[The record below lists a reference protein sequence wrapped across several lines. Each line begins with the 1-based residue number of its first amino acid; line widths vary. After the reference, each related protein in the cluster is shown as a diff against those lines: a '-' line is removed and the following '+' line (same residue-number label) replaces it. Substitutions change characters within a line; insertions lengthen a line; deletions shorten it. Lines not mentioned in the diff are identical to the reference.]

1 MKSILILT
9 RQPSFA
15 AAIQSALNASSYQI
29 IAKED
34 VWEAESLLGRGAIDL
49 TILDVE
55 LTDVRATKLIEELRM
70 LAPDCP
76 MLIYT
81 AAKSW
86 EWEEDAYLLGVSHVM
101 MKPVRG
107 RLLNALLERVL
118 SSKESKP
125 EVAEPVL
132 TSAPDFSNP
141 FRIVNGNA
149 LRSLRDFS
157 EILTHNMNSDMLLR
171 QFLLRLREILGVNR
185 VVVFLRKPSEIIA
198 DAVPAHEDR
207 WLRSACAI
215 GIEQMFLDHFALSLT
230 TGIAGMMRKQGR
242 ILKANSPEV
251 QANRDIAREFGLL
264 GVNVAIPILDRQSLI
279 GVAVFDERLTGEA
292 FNNEELSL
300 VFHMLEEMGVA
311 IRNCWE
317 HNQLQENQ
325 EMMGDILSQLHSG
338 CLVIGSNLVVLHCN
352 AAARRIF
359 APDGGRRQLEF
370 SDLPQELGSK
380 LFTVTKTG
388 QSFEPFNYVPA
399 NSSKTY
405 EVTMRPFRA
414 KLGDEANAAMLVIED
429 ITEGEHAKQLEI
441 EASNLRLIKS
451 MAEHLAH
458 EIGNSAVPLSTH
470 HQLLVEKFD
479 DPEFRDSLSKA
490 LEDGVKRISRL
501 ANQMVFLARDK
512 HEGGEQISVADLLSD
527 AFRDAYQYYTG
538 EPPKPLD
545 IERGKSPWT
554 IKGDRKALRHA
565 FSEVILN
572 ALQANPKDPKVVVKM
587 DQGPESNAP
596 VINVE
601 VRDSG
606 AGFSPETAQKAP
618 DPFFSTRTV
627 GLGLGLT
634 VSRKIIENHNG
645 KIEIPASKKG
655 EPGTVRIQL
664 PFNKVANDG
673 QN

>member
-15 AAIQSALNASSYQI
+15 AAIQSAVSAAAYQI

-34 VWEAESLLGRGAIDL
+34 VWEAESLLGRGAIDI

-55 LTDVRATKLIEELRM
+55 LTDVRATKLIEELRL
-70 LAPDCP
+70 LAPSCP

-118 SSKESKP
+118 NVADPRGESP
-125 EVAEPVL
+125 EPLPAIPEPRY
-132 TSAPDFSNP
+132 TY
-141 FRIVNGNA
+141 RQENGKT
-149 LRSLRDFS
+149 LEGLRDFS
-157 EILTHNMNSDMLLR
+157 EILTHNLDPSSLLR

-185 VVVFLRKPSEIIA
+185 AVVFLRKPSEVVA
-198 DAVPAHEDR
+198 DAVPTHEDR
-207 WLRSACAI
+207 WLRSECAI

-230 TGIAGMMRKQGR
+230 AGIGGTMRRQGR
-242 ILKANSPEV
+242 ILKAGGPEV
-251 QANRDIAREFGLL
+251 QGNRDIAREFSLL

-279 GVAVFDERLTGEA
+279 GVAVFDERLTGEP
-292 FNNEELSL
+292 FSNEELSL
-300 VFHMLEEMGVA
+300 VFHMLEELGVA
-311 IRNCWE
+311 IRNCWQHDLLE
-317 HNQLQENQ
+317 ESH
-325 EMMGDILSQLHSG
+325 EMMGDILGQLHSG
-338 CLVIGSNLVVLHCN
+338 CLVFGTNLSVLHCN
-352 AAARRIF
+352 AAARRMF
-359 APDGGRRQLEF
+359 LPDGGRRQLEF

-380 LFTVTKTG
+380 VFTVTKTG
-388 QSFEPFNYVPA
+388 QSFEPFKYVPA
-399 NSSKTY
+399 HSTMAF
-405 EVTMRPFRA
+405 EVTIKPFRMNR
-414 KLGDEANAAMLVIED
+414 GEESNAAMLVIED
-429 ITEGEHAKQLEI
+429 ITEAEHAKNLEI

-470 HQLLVEKFD
+470 QQLLVEKFD

-512 HEGGEQISVADLLSD
+512 HEGGERISVSDLIGD
-527 AFRDAYQYYTG
+527 AFRDAYQYYAG
-538 EPPKPLD
+538 ETPKQFD
-545 IERGKSPWT
+545 IEREKVNWT

-572 ALQANPKDPKVVVKM
+572 ALQANPKDPKVAVKM
-587 DQGPESNAP
+587 EKEPENGGD

-601 VRDSG
+601 VRDTG
-606 AGFSPETAQKAP
+606 AGFSPEAAEKAP

-634 VSRKIIENHNG
+634 VSTKIIENHNG

-655 EPGTVRIQL
+655 EPGMVRIQL
-664 PFNKVANDG
+664 PLNETIAEQ